1 MVVVES
7 DGSLS
12 RADQKRLGIRLFQ
25 VIRSLRQLK
34 KEGEIEKGMSAAD
47 ITLVLIASKM
57 EEQEYASEW
66 QAVGAPDWDSIFA
79 FIEKLV
85 ELFLKIWPLF
95 LV

>member
-1 MVVVES
+1 MVVLES

-12 RADQKRLGIRLFQ
+12 RADQKRLGIRFFQ

-47 ITLVLIASKM
+47 ISLVLIASKM
-57 EEQEYASEW
+57 EEPEYASEW
-66 QAVGAPDWDSIFA
+66 QAVGAPDWDAIFE

-85 ELFLKIWPLF
+85 ELIMKLLPMFL
-95 LV
+95 